1 MHLPSLGHVFTEGC
15 QSGYNTMYLKWTF
28 TRGTSWD
35 MDLIDEFSNLTAA
48 LSHAGVS
55 FAVCG
60 GIAVG
65 IHGFVR
71 FTEDIDLMILE
82 EDLELALSVARSL
95 GYSVDSGR
103 IPLLRGTPWEHT
115 VYRVVKVEGREFLP
129 LDLVLVNE
137 EMRSIWEDC
146 GIFQWQGRNIQCVSR
161 QGLMEMKRRAGRS
174 KDLIDLEELRGV
186 NEEDPGE

>member
-1 MHLPSLGHVFTEGC
+1 
-15 QSGYNTMYLKWTF
+15 MYLKWTF